1 MLWARVIDEFSRFMK
16 PCLPMAMVHADF
28 VGMKKKTALTT
39 NSHEQFTENKNWAKR
54 NSILFDIG
62 IPLDKVAIILRVCNK
77 LNLRL
82 SVKTK
87 HVSNNPKFHGTTTL
101 KISELFP
108 ALKFWFV
115 FFFCWASVGVQNWN
129 GPIGF
134 IREIVRI
141 LDMTTIGAICGNF
154 DTVHPYQILELDPWN
169 SRNCDDSDCTK

>member
-62 IPLDKVAIILRVCNK
+62 IPLDKVAIIRRVCNR

-115 FFFCWASVGVQNWN
+115 FFFLLS
-129 GPIGF
+129 F
-134 IREIVRI
+134 
-141 LDMTTIGAICGNF
+141 
-154 DTVHPYQILELDPWN
+154 
-169 SRNCDDSDCTK
+169 SRCTKLEWPNRFYSWDR